1 MKDENCENK
10 IDEAMASRAEDFRL
24 HMTDPDI
31 YEEGND
37 EVSPFHE
44 YGLHFGPSYQSDTLE
59 YLLSTGGP
67 ADMVRFHPC
76 GKVTYHYQD
85 WFDGAER
92 DVTHKDWAQWLVGMF
107 QDCEMLDFT
116 VLEEEPNWYRTEE
129 Q

>member
-1 MKDENCENK
+1 MSEGNCESK
-10 IDEAMASRAEDFRL
+10 IDEAMDSRASDFRL

-37 EVSPFHE
+37 EVSSFHE
-44 YGLHFGPSYQSDTLE
+44 YGLCFGPTRDGESLE

-76 GKVTYHYQD
+76 GKVTYHFQD

-92 DVTHKDWAQWLVGMF
+92 DVTGEDWAQWLVGIF
-107 QDCEMLDFT
+107 QDCDMLDFSE
-116 VLEEEPNWYRTEE
+116 LGEGEW
-129 Q
+129 